1 VQLVTKLPQSLPVAL
16 GGGRL
21 LFYLHGSTSMSIR
34 EDARDKLAEDAVALA
49 KAVEHKLNS
58 PAVEAKKALERSFA
72 ATALQ
77 ATQNL
82 SASREFEE
90 WQRKYQAISESSLM
104 KAMRDIESPL
114 LAAVK
119 TQELWPTHLKE
130 AAMGT
135 LRRSDFE
142 EKLLKMEST
151 LAGDFMK
158 KVAAMDSIGDNFL
171 KQLSKM
177 EAAVGRDFSAKL
189 LEASTAAENAWNSSA
204 MKLAQSLANS
214 LPKFDEGIAE
224 ALRNFNAL
232 GDLQANAATL
242 SGIGSI
248 LEAADTVAASGS
260 VQKRKTEPATASD
273 LELWWEKQPIQVK
286 FLFLLLLFIV
296 KSVTDAYIAEH
307 VKVWTAPHS
316 GDERQ
321 LIYNQITQ
329 NFGADTAR
337 RLRCIKASALK
348 VRGEASTTSTIID
361 SLPHGTAVEILESQ
375 GSWSL
380 IRYRVPHSSDI
391 REGWAASGYL
401 SLEIC

>member
-1 VQLVTKLPQSLPVAL
+1 
-16 GGGRL
+16 
-21 LFYLHGSTSMSIR
+21 MSIP
-34 EDARDKLAEDAVALA
+34 DDYQGKLAEDTAALT

-58 PAVEAKKALERSFA
+58 PAIEAKRALERSFA

-77 ATQNL
+77 ATQTL
-82 SASREFEE
+82 SISREFEE
-90 WQRKYQAISESSLM
+90 WQGKYQAISESSLM

-119 TQELWPTHLKE
+119 AQELWPAHLKE

-135 LRRSDFE
+135 LGRSDFE

-158 KVAAMDSIGDNFL
+158 KVAAMDSIGGNFL

-177 EAAVGRDFSAKL
+177 EAAVGRDFAAKF
-189 LEASTAAENAWNSSA
+189 LEANTAAENAWNSSA
-204 MKLAQSLANS
+204 MKLAQSLADS
-214 LPKFDEGIAE
+214 LPKFDEGITE
-224 ALRNFNAL
+224 AFRKFSAL

-242 SGIGSI
+242 SGIGTI
-248 LEAADTVAASGS
+248 LELSDTVAASGS
-260 VQKRKTEPATASD
+260 VQKTKTEPATSSD
-273 LELWWEKQPIQVK
+273 LEFWWGKQPIQVK

-316 GDERQ
+316 GEERQ

-337 RLRCIKASALK
+337 RLRCVKASALK
-348 VRGEASTTSTIID
+348 VRSEASTTSKIID
-361 SLPHGTAVEILESQ
+361 SLPHGTAAEVLESQ